1 MYLVN
6 TTFYA
11 EKAVFDEA
19 LEMVRRVYLPMVGRE
34 ERFSDALLVKILVA
48 AGEEMSG
55 FALQFK
61 SGSLEDAMAWIEDG
75 DSAKFLNMLARRF
88 GERLLRF
95 TTPMEIIM

>member
-19 LEMVRRVYLPMVGRE
+19 LEMVGHVYLPMVLRH
-34 ERFSDALLVKILVA
+34 ERFSDALLVKILVTP
-48 AGEEMSG
+48 GDEMSA

-61 SGSLEDAMAWIEDG
+61 AESLDEAMLWIEDG
-75 DSAKFLNMLARRF
+75 DSAKFLAMLARRF

-95 TTPMEIIM
+95 TTPMEIVS

>member
-19 LEMVRRVYLPMVGRE
+19 LEMVGRVYLPMIERE
-34 ERFSDALLVKILVA
+34 EQFREALLVKILIASDEGV
-48 AGEEMSG
+48 SS
-55 FALQFK
+55 FAVQFK
-61 SGSLEDAMAWIEDG
+61 SESLDEAISWIEGG
-75 DSAKFLNMLARRF
+75 DSARFLGMLARRF

-95 TTPMEIIM
+95 TTPMEIL